1 MAANPTSATPTRET
15 EIEIIEA
22 WMRHL
27 TTTETLSQIIRRQE
41 ELRQLQMDLLLEVA
55 QMHMGVGVAAG
66 VEGETR
72 LARKKRLN
80 VSLSLI
86 EIYLLILHCCILK
99 VNYFR
104 SLLDPSS
111 YDADIMER
119 LPRQMELEQIVD
131 LEFYRAHRLI
141 ESCPE
146 VANLP
151 LLNLRRDEAPFKL
164 LCMPVLAPAPAP

>member
-1 MAANPTSATPTRET
+1 MAAAADSET
-15 EIEIIEA
+15 EIIEA

-27 TTTETLSQIIRRQE
+27 TTTETLTQIIRRQE
-41 ELRQLQMDLLLEVA
+41 ELRQLQLDLLLEVA
-55 QMHMGVGVAAG
+55 QMHIGVG
-66 VEGETR
+66 ERTT
-72 LARKKRLN
+72 ARKKRLN

-111 YDADIMER
+111 YDADVQER

-131 LEFYRAHRLI
+131 MSFYRAAKLI
-141 ESCPE
+141 ESCPDI
-146 VANLP
+146 AATLP

-164 LCMPVLAPAPAP
+164 LCMPVLQGNRPHNS

>member
-1 MAANPTSATPTRET
+1 MSAET

-27 TTTETLSQIIRRQE
+27 TTTETLSQIIQRQE
-41 ELRQLQMDLLLEVA
+41 ELRQLQLDLLLEVA
-55 QMHMGVGVAAG
+55 QMHIGVGA
-66 VEGETR
+66 GETTTA
-72 LARKKRLN
+72 ARKKRLN

-86 EIYLLILHCCILK
+86 EVYLLILHCCVLK

-111 YDADIMER
+111 YDADIQER

-131 LEFYRAHRLI
+131 CQFYRAHKLI

-146 VANLP
+146 IAATLP

-164 LCMPVLAPAPAP
+164 LCMPVLGVSLPLPHNSN

>member
-1 MAANPTSATPTRET
+1 MATATPS

-55 QMHMGVGVAAG
+55 QMHMGTGAG
-66 VEGETR
+66 TTQQQQ
-72 LARKKRLN
+72 LQARKKRLN

-111 YDADIMER
+111 YDADILER
-119 LPRQMELEQIVD
+119 LPRQIEIENIVD
-131 LEFYRAHRLI
+131 LEFYRASKLI

-164 LCMPVLAPAPAP
+164 LCMPVLAPAAAP